1 MSIKHAEAENVQ
13 SFYFRMVGL
22 ISGLT
27 PQGGC
32 RIVFRNTERKSE
44 SHFICVPAGNALMG
58 DDANKDRFSRRGF
71 LGVSSLALAAA
82 GTLSANVAGQDQN
95 QDQKVYPTKTDKSAS
110 APGPGNYPL
119 DNQNPD
125 SFLPPPTDAGG
136 VQTFKYPF
144 GISHKRMQEGGWSR
158 EVTVRE
164 LPVSKS
170 MAGVDMRL
178 TAGGVRE
185 LHWHTAAEWAFMLY
199 GNARI
204 TGLDADGKSF
214 VGDVT
219 EGDLWYFPTGIPHSI
234 QGLNPDGAEFL
245 LVFDDGNFSEYET
258 VLLTDWMAHTPHD
271 VLSKN
276 FGVSE
281 QAMRKMPRREKFI
294 FQAALPGPLADD
306 QAAAAGSLGA
316 SPLDFA
322 FRANLQAVTK
332 RTKGGEVRIIDSS
345 KFKISTTIAAAIVT
359 VHPGGIRELHWHPNA
374 DEWQYYISGN
384 GRMTVFAT
392 GGRARTMDFQAGD
405 VGYVLKTLP
414 HYVQNTGDTDLRF
427 LEMFKSSAYQD
438 LALSEWLTHT
448 PPELVLAHL
457 GIDKSTLDAMPKD
470 EVVVM
475 PK

>member
-1 MSIKHAEAENVQ
+1 MS
-13 SFYFRMVGL
+13 
-22 ISGLT
+22 
-27 PQGGC
+27 
-32 RIVFRNTERKSE
+32 
-44 SHFICVPAGNALMG
+44 
-58 DDANKDRFSRRGF
+58 DDATNDKVSRRGF
-71 LGVSSLALAAA
+71 LGVGSAALAAA
-82 GTLSANVAGQDQN
+82 GMLSATGAAGQE
-95 QDQKVYPTKTDKSAS
+95 QKPYPTKDDRSAS
-110 APGPGNYPL
+110 APGPGNPPI
-119 DNQNPD
+119 DGQNPD
-125 SFLPPPTDAGG
+125 SFLPPPSDAGG

-164 LPVSKS
+164 LAVSKS
-170 MAGVDMRL
+170 IAGVDMRL
-178 TAGGVRE
+178 TAGGIRE

-214 VGDVT
+214 VSDVT

-234 QGLNPDGAEFL
+234 QGLGPDGAEFL

-258 VLLTDWMAHTPHD
+258 VLLTDWMAHTPHG

-281 QAMRKMPRREKFI
+281 QALTGLPRREKFI
-294 FQAALPGPLADD
+294 FQAAVPGPLAAD
-306 QAAAAGSLGA
+306 QKASSGSLGL
-316 SPLDFA
+316 SPVDFA
-322 FRANLQAVTK
+322 FRTTQPAVSK
-332 RTKGGEVRIIDSS
+332 RTKGGEVRIVDSS
-345 KFKISTTIAAAIVT
+345 SFKISTTMAAAIVT

-374 DEWQYYISGN
+374 DEWQYYISGS

-414 HYVQNTGDTDLRF
+414 HYVENTGTTDLKF
-427 LEMFKSSAYQD
+427 LEMFKSSSYQD

-448 PPELVLAHL
+448 PPELVIAHL
-457 GIDKSTLDAMPKD
+457 GIDKATLDALPKD